1 MPCPTSSF
9 RVAPLARAV
18 RVSMLVIALAAGTPQ
33 AFADSASR
41 YHDIPAGS
49 LGDALATFAAQVG
62 INLPLQPGMVD
73 NRQSAGLQGEWST
86 DEGFR
91 QLLQGTG
98 LQAIPQGGNTY
109 TLQPLPSSSTE
120 LQLAPTSITG
130 AQAMRSSAFGPV
142 EGYAVRNSSTGTKTD
157 TPLRDIPQS
166 IQVVSRQ
173 VLEEQQVSSL
183 GDALTNISGIQR
195 GNTHGGTT
203 ESFFVRG
210 FHATTYAVD
219 GVMTNSQVI
228 RPEALND
235 LANIEHIEVL
245 KGPASVL
252 YGRGN
257 PGGLINL
264 VTRKPTYEPQAQL
277 KAQAGSWDFYRLQ
290 TYVSGALDPNNT
302 LAGGLAMATQTDG
315 GYRDT
320 FHANKRNYFAP
331 TLRWQPN
338 DATTIDA
345 GIEYIE
351 LEGPYDRGLLVVGDQ
366 IDRRSRLVLE
376 EPFSRSETDK
386 SALWIKTEHHANDW
400 LTLRQ
405 VTRMDESRKDF
416 QNVNFQGLQADGR
429 TLNRRATD
437 LSEDLESLTAQ
448 FEAVASFATY
458 GLHHTTLLGY
468 EYVTGR
474 RDTRNYRATLA
485 PIDIYNPVYG
495 ALPGPYIPNTVVKQE
510 MDSHAVYLQDQI
522 DLNEQWK
529 LLAGVRWDS
538 VDQTLTT
545 TFGNG
550 RTPTSYHLTPESVSP
565 RLGVVYQPLDWLSL
579 YASYSESF
587 APQSDVTR
595 AGDPLDPETGE
606 QYEIGAKFD
615 LIPERLSATLALFEI
630 TRQNVAADDPA
641 DTNFSIQTGEQR
653 VRGVELDVTGA
664 ISEGWNVIGNISVVD
679 AKLTKDTQLPAGNR
693 LEAVPIFSGSLWS
706 TYQFQDGAWKDFG
719 VGAGVIFAGKR
730 YGDLENSFSGSG
742 YVRFDASLF
751 YDVSENV
758 RVSLNGQNLTNTYYM
773 ENISSAGTFAGE
785 PASVVA
791 TLNLGF

>member
-1 MPCPTSSF
+1 MPCPMPVPRIT
-9 RVAPLARAV
+9 PLAHALRSAV
-18 RVSMLVIALAAGTPQ
+18 LALSLAATTALAE
-33 AFADSASR
+33 SASR
-41 YHDIPAGS
+41 HYDIPAG
-49 LGDALATFAAQVG
+49 ALDDVLAAFAAQVG
-62 INLPLQPGMVD
+62 ITLPLPPD
-73 NRQSAGLQGEWST
+73 ILENRHSSGLQGQWNTS
-86 DEGFR
+86 EGLR
-91 QLLQGTG
+91 QLLQGSG
-98 LQAIPQGGNTY
+98 LQAVPQGNNTY
-109 TLQPLPSSSTE
+109 VLRPLPGTSDA
-120 LQLAPTSITG
+120 LQLAPTQVIG
-130 AQAMRSSAFGPV
+130 AQTMPGNAFGPV

-183 GDALTNISGIQR
+183 GDALNNISGIQR

-235 LANIEHIEVL
+235 LANIEHVEVL

-290 TYVSGALDPNNT
+290 TYVSGALDPNDT

-315 GYRDT
+315 GYRHT
-320 FHANKRNYFAP
+320 FEANKRNYFAP

-351 LEGPYDRGLLVVGDQ
+351 LQGPYDRGLLVVGER
-366 IDRRSRLVLE
+366 IEKRSRLVLE

-448 FEAVASFATY
+448 FEAVATFTTH
-458 GLHHTTLLGY
+458 GLYHTALLGY
-468 EYVTGR
+468 EYVSGR

-495 ALPGPYIPNTVVKQE
+495 ALPGPYIANTVVKQE
-510 MDSHAVYLQDQI
+510 MDGHAVYLQDQI
-522 DLNEQWK
+522 DLNAQWK

-545 TFGNG
+545 SFGNG
-550 RTPTSYHLTPESVSP
+550 NPTTSYNPSPEAVSP

-587 APQSDVTR
+587 APQSDVR
-595 AGDPLDPETGE
+595 QGGIPLDPETGE
-606 QYEIGAKFD
+606 QYEVGAKFE

-630 TRQNVAADDPA
+630 TRQNVAVDDPL
-641 DTNFSIQTGEQR
+641 DPSVSIQTGEQR
-653 VRGVELDVTGA
+653 VRGIELDVAGS
-664 ISEGWNVIGNISVVD
+664 ISTGWNVIGNLSLVD
-679 AKLTKDTQLPAGNR
+679 AKLTEDTVLPTGNR
-693 LEAVPIFSGSLWS
+693 LEAVPVFSGSLWS
-706 TYQFQDGAWKDFG
+706 TYQFQDGALQDFG
-719 VGAGVIFAGKR
+719 FGTGVIFAGKR
-730 YGDLENSFSGSG
+730 YGNMENSFSDGG
-742 YVRFDASLF
+742 YVRFDASVF
-751 YDVSENV
+751 YDVNENV

-773 ENISSAGTFAGE
+773 ENISSAGTYAGE

-791 TLNLGF
+791 TLNVGF